1 MSQEE
6 IDTLKELAEEKIE
19 KNPELTREDFL
30 FELCAMTI
38 ESGAKQAKIID
49 DLTKVVEVQGKRIQ
63 ELDMRLSV
71 IEMCIMPLVKKD
83 IANC

>member
-6 IDTLKELAEEKIE
+6 IDILKELAEEKIE
-19 KNPELTREDFL
+19 SDPKLTKEDFL

-38 ESGAKQAKIID
+38 ESSANQ
-49 DLTKVVEVQGKRIQ
+49 TKVINDLIKTIDAQGKRIQ

-71 IEMCIMPLVKKD
+71 IELCVMPLVKD
-83 IANC
+83 QIGEC